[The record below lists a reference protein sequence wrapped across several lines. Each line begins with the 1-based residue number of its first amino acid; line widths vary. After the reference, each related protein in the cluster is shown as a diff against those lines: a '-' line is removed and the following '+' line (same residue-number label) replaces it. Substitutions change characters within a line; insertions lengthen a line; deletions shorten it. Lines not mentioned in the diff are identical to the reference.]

1 MGDPY
6 AVLGVAAGV
15 LSLLALVP
23 YILSILRGET
33 RPNRATWWVWTVC
46 NGVLFASYYASG
58 ERRSAW
64 VPLSYMVA
72 SLIVALLSLKRGEGG
87 LSRFDQ
93 GCVFACLV
101 GLVLWALSGS
111 PLTALAINIGVDF
124 AGALPTIRKTYL
136 DPRSESLLAWV
147 LFLAANALNL
157 LAVEAWSSPSVA
169 LPVYYVILTLI
180 VVALAARRPPPA
192 TPRGGAAAR

>member
-1 MGDPY
+1 VNDLH
-6 AVLGVAAGV
+6 AIFGVAAGV
-15 LSLLALVP
+15 LSLLAFVP
-23 YILSILRGET
+23 YIASTLRGQT

-64 VPLSYMVA
+64 VPLTYMAA
-72 SLIVALLSLKRGEGG
+72 SLVVAVLSLKRGEGG

-93 GCVFACLV
+93 GCAVASAV
-101 GLVLWALSGS
+101 GLALWALSGS

-124 AGALPTIRKTYL
+124 AGALPTIRKTYH
-136 DPRSESLLAWV
+136 DPRSESLSSWL
-147 LFLAANALNL
+147 LFLAANGVNL

-169 LPVYYVILTLI
+169 LPVYYVAMTLI
-180 VVALAARRPPPA
+180 VVVLAARRPRQA
-192 TPRGGAAAR
+192 QKSSG